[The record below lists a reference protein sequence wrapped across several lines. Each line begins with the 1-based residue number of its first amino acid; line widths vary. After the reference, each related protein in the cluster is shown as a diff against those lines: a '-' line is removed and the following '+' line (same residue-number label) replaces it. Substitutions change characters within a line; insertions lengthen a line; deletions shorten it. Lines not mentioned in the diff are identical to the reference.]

1 MKWMLITMMLA
12 NPVVYTDEA
21 TCKIALENL
30 NNVDYQAACIPA
42 GESVAESD
50 AVFDRF
56 FSMVEKMHKLEQEKT
71 SN

>member
-1 MKWMLITMMLA
+1 
-12 NPVVYTDEA
+12 
-21 TCKIALENL
+21 
-30 NNVDYQAACIPA
+30 VDYAAACIPA
-42 GESVAESD
+42 GESVSESD

>member
-1 MKWMLITMMLA
+1 MKWMLITMMLS

-30 NNVDYQAACIPA
+30 NNVDYAAACIPA
-42 GESVAESD
+42 GESVSESD

-56 FSMVEKMHKLEQEKT
+56 FSMVEKMHKLEQEKA
-71 SN
+71 SK